1 METIFATAAPR
12 PIDRIKGF
20 IFRMWYKPY
29 TNIRR
34 ALKGYVLS
42 FTIPE
47 RKKL

>member
-1 METIFATAAPR
+1 METIFAITTPR

-20 IFRMWYKPY
+20 FFRLWYVPY

-34 ALKGYVLS
+34 AIKGYVLS

>member
-1 METIFATAAPR
+1 MDTIFTTTTPR
-12 PIDRIKGF
+12 PSDRIKGA
-20 IFRMWYKPY
+20 IFRAWYIPY

-34 ALKGYVLS
+34 VLKSYVLS